1 MFALASRYLAR
12 LPALRLGSIA
22 QRLAVGFSG
31 LIVLLLAVAAV
42 NALEFRNM
50 GARFG
55 QLVEVNN
62 RKVDLAYQLQNQ
74 INQLAVQAR
83 SISLL
88 TDPQDV
94 QGEVEVLKR
103 AQAAYAAVEGELL
116 ELMKNSSAT
125 EAEHAL
131 MQEIH
136 RAATAALPLVLRA
149 AKEGQEGANMEA
161 AMTLMQDVRPREAV
175 WRGKVNELVA
185 LEQQLNQQSYQ
196 EARRGQA
203 RAMSTAAVLVI
214 TAIVLGTLL
223 GWRITRSVRRPI
235 EQAVGVAERIAAGDL
250 TCRVENGADDETGR
264 LLRAVATMQERLR
277 GVVAQ
282 IRESVDSIRG
292 ASADV
297 ASGNMDLSRRTET
310 AAASLQQTA
319 SSLGQLTGNV
329 RMNAQAAA
337 EANRLATSAAGVAQ
351 RGGDAVDA
359 VVSTMSAIGA
369 SSRKI
374 ADITSVIDGIA
385 FQTNIL
391 ALNAAVEAAR
401 AGEQGRGFSVV
412 AAEVRA
418 LANRSAEAA
427 KEIKELIAASNAN
440 VDQGARL
447 VADAGSTMVE
457 VVSSVGTVTHIIAEI
472 TSASSEQASG
482 IDQINTSIA
491 RLDNMT
497 QQNAALVEQSSA
509 AAESLKAQA
518 AVLGDLVAVF
528 RLSATE
534 NEPENLMNDTARTIA
549 ESR

>member
-337 EANRLATSAAGVAQ
+337 EANRLATSAAGIAQ

-359 VVSTMSAIGA
+359 VVTTMSAIGA

-418 LANRSAEAA
+418 LAKRSAEAA

>member
-1 MFALASRYLAR
+1 MFASASRFLRR
-12 LPALRLGSIA
+12 LSALRLASIA
-22 QRLAVGFSG
+22 QRLAFGFTG
-31 LIVLLLAVAAV
+31 LILLLIAVAAV
-42 NALEFRNM
+42 NAIEFRNM

-62 RKVDLAYQLQNQ
+62 RKVDLAYQMQNQ

-94 QGEVEVLKR
+94 KGEVEVLKR
-103 AQAAYAAVEGELL
+103 AQAAYAAVEAELVA
-116 ELMKNSSAT
+116 LMRDSAAT
-125 EAEHAL
+125 EGETALLQDIRHAAAE
-131 MQEIH
+131 
-136 RAATAALPLVLRA
+136 ALPLVLRA

-161 AMTLMQDVRPREAV
+161 AMTLMQEVRPREAV
-175 WRGKVNELVA
+175 WRGKVSDLVA

-203 RAMSTAAVLVI
+203 RAMNTAAALVVA
-214 TAIVLGTLL
+214 AIALGALL

-250 TCRVENGADDETGR
+250 TCQVETGADDETGR

-277 GVVAQ
+277 AVVAQ

-297 ASGNMDLSRRTET
+297 ASGNIDLSRRTET
-310 AAASLQQTA
+310 AAASLQETA
-319 SSLGQLTGNV
+319 SSLGQLTSNV

-337 EANRLATSAAGVAQ
+337 EANRLATSAAGIAQ

-359 VVSTMSAIGA
+359 VVTTMNAIGA
-369 SSRKI
+369 SSKKI
-374 ADITSVIDGIA
+374 ADITGVIDGIA

-418 LANRSAEAA
+418 LAKRSAEAA
-427 KEIKELIAASNAN
+427 KEIKELIAASTSS
-440 VDQGARL
+440 VDTGARL

-457 VVSSVGTVTHIIAEI
+457 VVSSVGTVTQIIGEI
-472 TSASSEQASG
+472 TAASSEQASG
-482 IDQINTSIA
+482 IDHINTAIA

-518 AVLGDLVAVF
+518 VVLGEMVAVF
-528 RLSATE
+528 RLSEAAPAPTE
-534 NEPENLMNDTARTIA
+534 ALAEPA
-549 ESR
+549 S

>member
-203 RAMSTAAVLVI
+203 RAMSTAAVLVV

-337 EANRLATSAAGVAQ
+337 EANRLATSAAGIAQ

-359 VVSTMSAIGA
+359 VVTTMSAIGA

-418 LANRSAEAA
+418 LAKRSAEAA

>member
-1 MFALASRYLAR
+1 MFASASRFLRR
-12 LPALRLGSIA
+12 LSALRLASIA
-22 QRLAVGFSG
+22 QRLAFGFTG
-31 LIVLLLAVAAV
+31 LILLLIAVAAV
-42 NALEFRNM
+42 NAIEFRNM

-62 RKVDLAYQLQNQ
+62 RKVDLAYQMQNQ

-94 QGEVEVLKR
+94 KGEVEVLKR
-103 AQAAYAAVEGELL
+103 AQAAYAAVEAELVA
-116 ELMKNSSAT
+116 LMRDSAAT
-125 EAEHAL
+125 EGETALLQDIRHAAAE
-131 MQEIH
+131 
-136 RAATAALPLVLRA
+136 ALPLVLRA

-161 AMTLMQDVRPREAV
+161 AMTLMQEVRPREAV
-175 WRGKVNELVA
+175 WRGKVSDLVA

-203 RAMSTAAVLVI
+203 RAMNTAAALVVA
-214 TAIVLGTLL
+214 AIALGALL

-250 TCRVENGADDETGR
+250 TCQVETGADDETGR

-277 GVVAQ
+277 AVVAQ

-297 ASGNMDLSRRTET
+297 ASGNIDLSRRTET
-310 AAASLQQTA
+310 AAASLQETA
-319 SSLGQLTGNV
+319 SSLGQLTSNV

-337 EANRLATSAAGVAQ
+337 EANRLATSAAGIAQ

-359 VVSTMSAIGA
+359 VVTTMNAIGA
-369 SSRKI
+369 SSKKI
-374 ADITSVIDGIA
+374 ADITGVIDGIA

-418 LANRSAEAA
+418 LAKRSAEAA
-427 KEIKELIAASNAN
+427 KEIKELIAASTSS
-440 VDQGARL
+440 VDTGARL

-457 VVSSVGTVTHIIAEI
+457 VVSSVGTVTQIIGEI
-472 TSASSEQASG
+472 TAASSEQASG
-482 IDQINTSIA
+482 IDHINTAIA

-518 AVLGDLVAVF
+518 VVLGKMVAVF
-528 RLSATE
+528 RLSEAAPAPTE
-534 NEPENLMNDTARTIA
+534 ALAEPA
-549 ESR
+549 S

>member
-161 AMTLMQDVRPREAV
+161 AVTLMQDVRPREAV

-203 RAMSTAAVLVI
+203 RAMSTAAVLVV

-337 EANRLATSAAGVAQ
+337 EANRLATSAAGIAQ

-359 VVSTMSAIGA
+359 VVTTMSAIGA

>member
-337 EANRLATSAAGVAQ
+337 EANRLATSAAGIAQ

-359 VVSTMSAIGA
+359 VVTTMSAIGA

>member
-161 AMTLMQDVRPREAV
+161 AVTLMQDVRPREAV

-203 RAMSTAAVLVI
+203 RAMSTAAVLVV

-337 EANRLATSAAGVAQ
+337 EANRLATSAAGIAQ

-359 VVSTMSAIGA
+359 VVTTMSAIGA

-518 AVLGDLVAVF
+518 AVLGDLVAMF